1 MKLYFLRHGIAE
13 DGRLGLSDRDRR
25 LTTAGIAEM
34 EGVAKG
40 LMALGL
46 RPDAIL
52 HSPLVRAR
60 ETARIVATGL
70 DLVSHLH
77 EEPGLACGCR
87 LRDLEQM
94 LNHRAKLQHVLLV
107 GHEPD
112 FSTLVATLIG
122 GGNVRMK
129 KASLAC
135 VDTSTAAPGAGELRW
150 LWEAP
155 QLVRLGDAG

>member
-1 MKLYFLRHGIAE
+1 MQGVSR
-13 DGRLGLSDRDRR
+13 GL
-25 LTTAGIAEM
+25 
-34 EGVAKG
+34 K
-40 LMALGL
+40 ALGL

-60 ETARIVATGL
+60 ETAQIVAETLGL
-70 DLVSHLH
+70 QDRLH

-87 LRDLEQM
+87 LRDLQQM
-94 LNHRAKLQHVLLV
+94 LDDRAHLNHILLV

-112 FSTLVATLIG
+112 FSTLTSTLIG

-135 VDTSTAAPGAGELRW
+135 VDAPGVAPGAGELRW

-155 QLVRLGDAG
+155 HLALLGEKG